1 VGNLKVRRDF
11 SDVRDVVRAY
21 ALLLERGKPGEAYN
35 VASGRGTSLEE
46 IVRLLASFCSRP
58 IRIAV
63 ERKRFRPGDVPV
75 LYGSNRKLRRT
86 TGWKPEHNLQTTLR
100 DLYSY
105 WKDTLRAQKRRD

>member
-1 VGNLKVRRDF
+1 M
-11 SDVRDVVRAY
+11 
-21 ALLLERGKPGEAYN
+21 LEKGKPGEAYN

-58 IRIAV
+58 IRIVV
-63 ERKRFRPGDVPV
+63 ERKRFRPGDAPV

-86 TGWKPEHNLQTTLR
+86 TGWRPKHNLRTTLR

-105 WKDTLRAQKRRD
+105 WKDTLRVQKGRG